1 MDIIVTQ
8 LVESLHSARST
19 EQLVRPLL
27 EMLNNITGME
37 STYLTT
43 IELDKGK
50 QTVKYARNIGPLAIP
65 EGFDVSWADSLCKRS
80 IESCVTTTSDVENLW
95 GDSKAAKKLGICSYM
110 STPIVFSDGRLMG
123 TLCAAS
129 SVKIQQPQKANTIL
143 ELFGSI
149 VSNFLEREI
158 LISELSESNKTL
170 QRIALTD
177 PLTDL
182 PNRRALIEQLER
194 MLAHAIRSGTSTF
207 IGVIDLDNFKS
218 INDQYGHHI
227 GDLFLKE
234 ITTRL
239 SDCLRATDVLGRLG
253 GDEFLYIGFGSNWND
268 IENGQSAAAH
278 MQTRLTKATQGVFQL
293 EEISLTYTGASAAVI
308 VQGPETTT
316 CEKAIQAAD
325 DAMYQI
331 KLQRKAESSQ

>member
-1 MDIIVTQ
+1 M
-8 LVESLHSARST
+8 
-19 EQLVRPLL
+19 VRPLL

-50 QTVKYARNIGPLAIP
+50 QTVKYARNIGTLAIP

-177 PLTDL
+177 PL
-182 PNRRALIEQLER
+182 
-194 MLAHAIRSGTSTF
+194 
-207 IGVIDLDNFKS
+207 NFKS